1 MSETMVFTHFMS
13 EEYCTPSQSG
23 SRLMLKAFILFHVS
37 TSLSL
42 FSFSFLAKLGK
53 IITNIEKL

>member
-42 FSFSFLAKLGK
+42 FSFSFLKLCK